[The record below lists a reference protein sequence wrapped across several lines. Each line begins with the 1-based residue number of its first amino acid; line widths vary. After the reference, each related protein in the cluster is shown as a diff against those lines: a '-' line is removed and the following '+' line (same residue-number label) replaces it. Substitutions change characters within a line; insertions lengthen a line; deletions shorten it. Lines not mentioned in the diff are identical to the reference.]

1 MGEADYKF
9 VFGTNLLNSNMVTP
23 TPLWNLNVFNSRM
36 AKGSICLGVG
46 MGSDSINPNF
56 YTKKLF
62 SSILSKDYI
71 HSTRDEKTAKFLRN
85 MGLRAINTGCLTTW
99 DLTNDFCAG
108 IPTKKSDNV
117 IFTLTDYKRDSDN
130 DAEMIRILK
139 RNYSNIYFWIQ
150 GIEDY
155 NYFKTFDM
163 IDGIKIVPPSLKKYD
178 EILEED
184 VDFVGTRL
192 HAGIR
197 AMQHKKRALI
207 IEVDNRAT
215 DMKKDIN
222 LNSIKRGDV
231 SDELEK
237 IIQSDFSTK
246 LNIKEDSIAM
256 WRKQF
261 NEKD

>member
-1 MGEADYKF
+1 MKRVIYFDTSVATTNMGDHIITECCKKQLEFLTENEFIINFPTHTPISHWYQETKKTSGGRYMGEADYKF

-117 IFTLTDYKRDSDN
+117 SNVPRSIFTNIQY
-130 DAEMIRILK
+130 IRLYIP
-139 RNYSNIYFWIQ
+139 
-150 GIEDY
+150 
-155 NYFKTFDM
+155 
-163 IDGIKIVPPSLKKYD
+163 IKN
-178 EILEED
+178 
-184 VDFVGTRL
+184 
-192 HAGIR
+192 
-197 AMQHKKRALI
+197 AL
-207 IEVDNRAT
+207 
-215 DMKKDIN
+215 
-222 LNSIKRGDV
+222 
-231 SDELEK
+231 
-237 IIQSDFSTK
+237 
-246 LNIKEDSIAM
+246 
-256 WRKQF
+256 
-261 NEKD
+261 